1 MLSIKKMNRK
11 PVATGVL
18 SILLICFAAAG
29 PVFAE
34 DGTANTCQAAS
45 SLSVLVRAALVV
57 GGALVF
63 SVVAALSFH
72 SLQAQ
77 AAATRLARPREPN
90 GPSGQPMP
98 SPVRSSRRSEPAP
111 GISVNAPDF
120 SARW

>member
-45 SLSVLVRAALVV
+45 SLSVLVRGNNVTAYV
-57 GGALVF
+57 
-63 SVVAALSFH
+63 
-72 SLQAQ
+72 
-77 AAATRLARPREPN
+77 PN
-90 GPSGQPMP
+90 GAWGVPTLNINVVPIEGDNGSKKMLDGLLATP
-98 SPVRSSRRSEPAP
+98 
-111 GISVNAPDF
+111 
-120 SARW
+120 